1 MSKVIGISLDD
12 DQLALLRSVK
22 GCGTKD
28 AEILRNII
36 VAYLAENGHLDKL
49 QQGES
54 Q

>member
-1 MSKVIGISLDD
+1 MSKIIGISLDD

-36 VAYLAENGHLDKL
+36 MAYLAENGHLDRL
-49 QQGES
+49 QEGDIQ
-54 Q
+54 